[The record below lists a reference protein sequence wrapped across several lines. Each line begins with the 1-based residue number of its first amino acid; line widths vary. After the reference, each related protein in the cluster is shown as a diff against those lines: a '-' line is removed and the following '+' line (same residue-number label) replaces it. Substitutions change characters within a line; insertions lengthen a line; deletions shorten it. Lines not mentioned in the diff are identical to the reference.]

1 MARRVYFAFHYQRD
15 IFRVNVVRN
24 SHVVEGVAAAGFSD
38 GSLWEEAKRKGDAA
52 IKALIDKG
60 LEGTSVTAVL
70 IGAQTAHRE
79 YVEYEISQSWKRG
92 NGLLGIY
99 IHNINDAVLKRPDVM
114 GQDPFVKVGYTGIQ
128 THDWVLDRG
137 YDNIGK
143 WVEGAYN
150 QERANK
156 PKPMGR
162 EALLGALG
170 VPQPK
175 PSLMVGLA
183 ALYAQQP
190 KPTPYSSLLA
200 TLYGQQQPKPSTL
213 SDLLGAVSDKP
224 KPSPW
229 DALARRLYDK
239 KAP

>member
-60 LEGTSVTAVL
+60 LEGSSVTAVL

-79 YVEYEISQSWKRG
+79 YVEYEIHQSWKRG
-92 NGLLGIY
+92 NGLLGVY
-99 IHNINDAVLKRPDVM
+99 IHNISDAVLKRPDAK
-114 GQDPFVKVGYTGIQ
+114 GNDPFVKLGYGGIQ
-128 THDWVLDRG
+128 TYDWVLDRG

-143 WVEGAYN
+143 WVETAYN

-156 PKPMGR
+156 PTPIGR
-162 EALLGALG
+162 AALLGALR

-175 PSLMVGLA
+175 PSWMEGLA
-183 ALYAQQP
+183 LYYAQQQKS
-190 KPTPYSSLLA
+190 KPTPYS
-200 TLYGQQQPKPSTL
+200 
-213 SDLLGAVSDKP
+213 DLLKALEP
-224 KPSPW
+224 KPSPY
-229 DALARRLYDK
+229 DALLRRLYDK
-239 KAP
+239 KEP